1 MADIIINV
9 STQDNDTTD
18 LKLKLEGTTLK
29 GTLGKNTTSVDLSGL
44 IPRTF
49 ADRFVNNGH
58 YDLETKSLVLTAA
71 KEGEEDIQINIPM
84 TDLFNLI
91 STLKGEKGD
100 KGDKGDKGEI
110 GATGSAGKDGKSIT
124 ITHNEQVA
132 EGTRITFS
140 DSTVITI
147 PSGNQNTGSVFIE
160 YPFDIPS
167 NAMKHVVVYNEENQI
182 LTGVSKLVKKVPIPL
197 ESSIKLTR
205 LSEREIVEND
215 YNNTLSSSRIS
226 NGIVNE
232 IFLEYTGV
240 YTRKSLK
247 GFINANIRSVA
258 PYIPDILPINS
269 EDYEQMIGFNNP
281 TIEFVN
287 DDGVSE
293 NVTIKIKFNGISYLL
308 KKTETGHSRY
318 YDRFITQGDK
328 AINYPEL
335 ELRETTYIR
344 NHLFNVQSG
353 EGENNFLFIIS
364 VLRNENIV
372 VELA

>member
-29 GTLGKNTTSVDLSGL
+29 GTLGNNTASVDLSSL

-110 GATGSAGKDGKSIT
+110 GATGAAGKDGKSIT
-124 ITHNEQVA
+124 ITHSEQVA

-147 PSGNQNTGSVFIE
+147 PSGNQTTGSVFIE

-167 NAMKHVVVYNEENQI
+167 NAMKHVVIYDEENQ
-182 LTGVSKLVKKVPIPL
+182 
-197 ESSIKLTR
+197 
-205 LSEREIVEND
+205 
-215 YNNTLSSSRIS
+215 
-226 NGIVNE
+226 NGLN
-232 IFLEYTGV
+232 L
-240 YTRKSLK
+240 
-247 GFINANIRSVA
+247 
-258 PYIPDILPINS
+258 
-269 EDYEQMIGFNNP
+269 
-281 TIEFVN
+281 
-287 DDGVSE
+287 
-293 NVTIKIKFNGISYLL
+293 
-308 KKTETGHSRY
+308 
-318 YDRFITQGDK
+318 
-328 AINYPEL
+328 
-335 ELRETTYIR
+335 
-344 NHLFNVQSG
+344 
-353 EGENNFLFIIS
+353 
-364 VLRNENIV
+364 
-372 VELA
+372 